1 MTISKEKALIS
12 VAIDKDVK
20 ALLEKYSREID
31 LTLSKFARN
40 LIYIA
45 LDDFKILKQTGV
57 IRLAMAFRSLLE
69 TFPKF
74 NERER
79 KKISEEEENAVTI
92 SVIID
97 SEIKEL
103 LESYA
108 NETGLTVK
116 MFARNLIY
124 IALDDFELLR
134 KVGLVRL
141 AQAFRKFMDSFENYE
156 IKNDERINT

>member
-1 MTISKEKALIS
+1 MVISKEKALIS

-20 ALLEKYSREID
+20 TLLEKYSREID

-74 NERER
+74 KKREER
-79 KKISEEEENAVTI
+79 KISEEEENSVSI

-97 SEIKEL
+97 SEVKEL
-103 LESYA
+103 LENYA
-108 NETGLTVK
+108 SETGLTLK

-134 KVGLVRL
+134 KAGLVRL
-141 AQAFRKFMDSFENYE
+141 ACAFRKFMESFENYE
-156 IKNDERINT
+156 VNNTKRINT